1 MTTRWLAPLSLIM
14 SLLRTLLPLL
24 LTLCA
29 SSSLPADALLGK
41 YRKHFAG
48 RWVGGAHR
56 TILYKVYAPKNITPR
71 TSLPVVI
78 YLHGSEKCG
87 TDNVRQT
94 KVAVPVSF
102 VQNFEQRPCILI
114 APQCDKGQA
123 WMGQASTN
131 SVLSFLDDF
140 LEEVQVADRK
150 RVYLTGFSL
159 GGYGV
164 WHFIDKRPDLFAAAV
179 PIAGAANI
187 KDVSHL
193 KDVNIWILH
202 GRRDKFVKVARARA
216 ISEALKEEGIAH
228 KYTELAAGHLIT
240 STVFTKP
247 EIHEW
252 LFRQRR
258 K

>member
-1 MTTRWLAPLSLIM
+1 MPAPRILLSL
-14 SLLRTLLPLL
+14 LLI
-24 LTLCA
+24 LCA

-41 YRKHFAG
+41 YRNHFAG
-48 RWVGGAHR
+48 RWVGGSHG

-78 YLHGSEKCG
+78 YLHGSAKCG

-94 KVAVPVSF
+94 KVAVPASF
-102 VQNFEQRPCILI
+102 VRNFEQRPCILI

-123 WMGQASTN
+123 WMGQASTT
-131 SVLSFLDDF
+131 SVLSLLDEFLR
-140 LEEVQVADRK
+140 EVRVADKK

-179 PIAGAANI
+179 PLAGAANI
-187 KDVSHL
+187 RDVSHL
-193 KDVNIWILH
+193 KDVKIWIFH
-202 GRRDKFVKVARARA
+202 GRRDKFVKVVRARA
-216 ISEALKEEGIAH
+216 ISQALKEGGIPH
-228 KYTELAAGHLIT
+228 KYSELAAGHLIT
-240 STVFTKP
+240 STVFNKP
-247 EIHEW
+247 DIHDW